1 MRLTH
6 QLQLVDFKITVN
18 NDDFPIF
25 LKALRRYEMKKKLE
39 KEKKLAKKA
48 KKEKKKKKKKDRK
61 RSRYISAK
69 ASYLYNIILSGLVRE
84 GVKTEEMLPR
94 SSLEETR

>member
-1 MRLTH
+1 
-6 QLQLVDFKITVN
+6 
-18 NDDFPIF
+18 
-25 LKALRRYEMKKKLE
+25 MKKKLE

-69 ASYLYNIILSGLVRE
+69 ASYLYNITISGLVRE

-94 SSLEETR
+94 SSLETRYSSSMNNAIKLL